1 MVMGLFQVVFPQEN
15 KKIAETV
22 KLKCDVLVKDT
33 DFVYGLNI
41 YPSDKIK
48 DLFNWEGMVQN
59 LKTVEILTI
68 FRASTMRGQNNV
80 YERMLRP
87 DGDVIKITASID
99 IEKLRINYHI
109 QRIRGKHLIFSY
121 KGQKE
126 IFSGT

>member
-1 MVMGLFQVVFPQEN
+1 MVVGLFLVVFPQEN
-15 KKIAETV
+15 KKTAETEQ
-22 KLKCDVLVKDT
+22 LKCDVLVKGI
-33 DFVYGLNI
+33 DFVFGLNI

-48 DLFNWEGMVQN
+48 NLFHWEGLVQN
-59 LKTVEILTI
+59 LKTGEILTI

-99 IEKLRINYHI
+99 IEKPRINYHI

-126 IFSGT
+126 IFAGT